1 MSTRKQHRRTFAPIR
16 AVSIGVVCIIMVFLF
31 PVCFAD
37 AQGLMDNKASDRSAA
52 VLINIYEEY
61 GRNGFLEYELTL
73 PDGVIRET
81 NKGKNGVFIN
91 EPEKLAMMSSDT
103 FSDLYKKKL
112 NKKSTQVVFPDLNAD
127 KEPIFDT
134 ALSPNGLYVAV
145 LTVTWRYSYNPFSL
159 LFTISGHPVGY
170 RTYYLRIYTL
180 DGKLAYKSRDTDIG
194 TFNAGRGSGWGAV
207 VWINKNNTS
216 TTSASKDELNKP

>member
-1 MSTRKQHRRTFAPIR
+1 MNTRKQHRRTYAHIR
-16 AVSIGVVCIIMVFLF
+16 AVSIGVVCIIMMFLL

-37 AQGLMDNKASDRSAA
+37 AQGLMDNNASDLSGA
-52 VLINIYEEY
+52 VLINVYEEY
-61 GRNGFLEYELTL
+61 GKNGFLEYELTL

-103 FSDLYKKKL
+103 FSALYKAKKL
-112 NKKSTQVVFPDLNAD
+112 NKKSTQVAFPDLNAD
-127 KEPIFDT
+127 REPIFDT

-180 DGKLAYKSRDTDIG
+180 DGKLVYKSRDTDIG

-216 TTSASKDELNKP
+216 TTSVSKTN